1 MDERE
6 IIAYNITYL
15 RKRQGL
21 SQLELAK
28 KLQYSNKNISKW
40 EKGETTPSVFTLKRL
55 AEIFNVTVDDLI
67 SIPLDSAELNSD
79 GDDVAS
85 SAENDNGKKGDDV
98 KVILG
103 LPMSIKVLYLLMTE
117 AILLVGG
124 FIAVIVLGI
133 LDVTSFN
140 KWLILLYV
148 LPAMALAVFV
158 FIICVKKRVDI
169 ISLSVFG
176 WLLTLCF
183 YFSFINVKNIRLIFL
198 LMLAIQ
204 LLIVCIMLIINFN
217 IIRHIKNK
225 LIRKQNDEKTDL

>member
-6 IIAYNITYL
+6 VIAYNITYL
-15 RKRQGL
+15 RKREGL
-21 SQLELAK
+21 SQLELAR

-67 SIPLDSAELNSD
+67 SIPLDSVAANSD
-79 GDDVAS
+79 GTDGEDVTVK
-85 SAENDNGKKGDDV
+85 DNGQKDDDV

-158 FIICVKKRVDI
+158 FIICVKKRVNI

-183 YFSFINVKNIRLIFL
+183 YLSFINVKNIELIFL

-225 LIRKQNDEKTDL
+225 FIKKQNDEKTDL